1 VRYYAN
7 RGQASIF
14 GVRIAEPDGMRS
26 SAHFKGHPIHPM
38 LIPFPFAYLFGAA
51 CIDTWARAANRR
63 DWAQTARHMRM
74 LGIGSALVAAVP
86 GIVDYFMAVPP
97 KSSAK
102 TRATNHAIANL
113 SALGLF
119 AAASAGS
126 NGSRPPAWTVA
137 AEAAGAALLSVAGWM
152 GGTLV
157 YRNQIAVDHRY
168 ADAGRWEPKTL
179 PPAPAEV
186 AIDVG
191 PDDQLQTDQMKLLH
205 VGDRRVVLARTER
218 GYVAFDDRCTHKG
231 GPLSDGAL
239 ACGRVQCP
247 WHGSQFDVDDG
258 AVRHGPAEQ
267 PISTYEVEV
276 KGGRVVVDLSK
287 SEG

>member
-1 VRYYAN
+1 
-7 RGQASIF
+7 
-14 GVRIAEPDGMRS
+14 MRS
-26 SAHFKGHPIHPM
+26 TAHIKGHPIHPM

-51 CIDTWARAANRR
+51 CIDAWARAASRR
-63 DWAQTARHMRM
+63 DWTRTAKHMRM

-86 GIVDYFMAVPP
+86 GIVDYFTAVPP

-126 NGSRPPAWTVA
+126 HGSRPPAWTLAV
-137 AEAAGAALLSVAGWM
+137 EAAGAALLSIAGWM

-168 ADAGRWEPKTL
+168 ADAGKWEPKTL
-179 PPAPAEV
+179 PPAPEQV

-191 PDDQLQTDQMKLLH
+191 PDDQLQVDQMKLLL
-205 VGDRRVVLARTER
+205 VGDRRVVLGRTER

-231 GPLSDGAL
+231 GPLSDGVL
-239 ACGRVQCP
+239 AGGRVQCP
-247 WHGSQFDVDDG
+247 WHGSQFAVHDG
-258 AVRHGPAEQ
+258 SIHHGPAAQ
-267 PISTYEVEV
+267 AIGTYPVELR
-276 KGGRVVVDLSK
+276 GGRVLLK
-287 SEG
+287 F

>member
-1 VRYYAN
+1 
-7 RGQASIF
+7 
-14 GVRIAEPDGMRS
+14 MRS
-26 SAHFKGHPIHPM
+26 TAHIKGHPIHPM

-51 CIDTWARAANRR
+51 CVDAWARASNRR
-63 DWAQTARHMRM
+63 DWTRTARHMRM

-86 GIVDYFMAVPP
+86 GIVDYFTAVPP

-126 NGSRPPAWTVA
+126 NGSRPPAWTLA
-137 AEAAGAALLSVAGWM
+137 AQAVGAALLSAAGWM

-168 ADAGRWEPKTL
+168 ADAGKWEPKTL
-179 PPAPAEV
+179 PPAPDEA

-191 PDDQLQTDQMKLLH
+191 ADDELQADQMKLLR
-205 VGDRRVVLARTER
+205 VDDRRVVLARTER
-218 GYVAFDDRCTHKG
+218 QYVAFDDRCTHKG
-231 GPLSDGAL
+231 GPLSDGVL

-258 AVRHGPAEQ
+258 SVQHGPAEQ
-267 PISTYEVEV
+267 PIRTYQVEV
-276 KGGRVVVDLSK
+276 KGGRVLLRI
-287 SEG
+287 